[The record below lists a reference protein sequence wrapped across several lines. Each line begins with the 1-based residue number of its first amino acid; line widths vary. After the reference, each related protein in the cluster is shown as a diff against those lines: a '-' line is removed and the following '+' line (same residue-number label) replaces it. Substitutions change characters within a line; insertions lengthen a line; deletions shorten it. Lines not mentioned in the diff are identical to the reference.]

1 MTKRMSKRAGIGSA
15 FDDFLREEGTYEATQ
30 AVAIKRVV
38 AWQIEQAMNQQHI
51 TKAEMAR
58 RMDTSRSQLDRLLD
72 PGSESVTLETLT
84 RAARAVG
91 RRVKVELV
99 SLRKERDASA

>member
-1 MTKRMSKRAGIGSA
+1 MTKRMSKRAGIGST